1 MDVSLYQAAAAMNAT
16 AQWQEMVAEN
26 LTAAPISGGRKREI
40 SFADVQA
47 GMDPSLA
54 GTSQASYFIPT
65 ARVATD
71 FQQGELHASSNPMD
85 FALEGPGFFTI
96 QMPNGQKAYTRG
108 GEFELNSQGQLV
120 TTKGY
125 PVLGDN
131 GNPLQFNPNSSDP
144 VTISPS
150 GDVSQGQQQVGKLDL
165 VEFDHPEFLTTLG
178 ADSFRSD
185 NPLAKP
191 VVATSTKVRQGFLEG
206 ANSSAT
212 TEMAGMVT
220 AMRMFEANEKVMQMQ
235 SDRMNKTITE
245 LGGTS

>member
-47 GMDPSLA
+47 GMDSNLP

-65 ARVATD
+65 ARIATD

-120 TTKGY
+120 TTRGN
-125 PVLGDN
+125 PVLG
-131 GNPLQFNPNSSDP
+131 GGAPLQFNPNSTAP

-150 GDVSQGQQQVGKLDL
+150 GDVSQGQEHVGKLDL

-191 VVATSTKVRQGFLEG
+191 TEAVSTKVRQGFLEG

-220 AMRMFEANEKVMQMQ
+220 AMRMFEANQKVMQMQ
-235 SDRMNKTITE
+235 SDRMNRTITE

>member
-47 GMDPSLA
+47 GMDSSLS
-54 GTSQASYFIPT
+54 GTQASYFIPA
-65 ARVATD
+65 AREAVD
-71 FQQGELHASSNPMD
+71 FEQGELHASSNPMD

-96 QMPNGQKAYTRG
+96 QMPNGQNAYTRG

-120 TTKGY
+120 TTRGY
-125 PVLGDN
+125 PVLGN
-131 GNPLQFNPNSSDP
+131 GAPLQFNPNSTDP

-191 VVATSTKVRQGFLEG
+191 TAATSTRVRQGFLEG
-206 ANSSAT
+206 ANSSPT

-235 SDRMNKTITE
+235 SDRMNRTITE

>member
-47 GMDPSLA
+47 GADPSVSDS
-54 GTSQASYFIPT
+54 SQAGYFIPT

-96 QMPNGQKAYTRG
+96 QLPNGQKAYTRG
-108 GEFELNSQGQLV
+108 GEFVLNSKGQLV
-120 TTKGY
+120 TTRGY
-125 PVLGDN
+125 PILSG
-131 GNPLQFNPNSSDP
+131 GAPLQFNPNSTDP
-144 VTISPS
+144 ITISPS
-150 GDVSQGQQQVGKLDL
+150 GDVSQGQEHVGKLDL
-165 VEFDHPEFLTTLG
+165 VEFDHPEFLTMLA

-191 VVATSTKVRQGFLEG
+191 TEATSTRVRQGFLEG

-235 SDRMNKTITE
+235 SDRMNRTITE